1 MNHSQQN
8 RSFAIT
14 AGVVALIGASALAG
28 VWWQGAL
35 LGIVVAALV
44 FCSQRPDP
52 VAYVPATEL
61 SRRNDEH
68 ALTRG
73 SYDRFRDLV
82 ASVVPLWHS
91 HTALVRSQVQEAGE
105 NLVIRFSSLSQRL
118 AGGNAAHGGEGQAMQ
133 AINNAEQ
140 GLAQIVDTLNRTQ
153 EFRVAIVKEI
163 SGIAEYSDTLR
174 TMAGKV
180 ADIAG
185 QTNLLALN
193 AAIEAARAGEHGRGF
208 AVVADEVRKLSTE
221 SGETGK
227 LIRTTVD
234 TVAQGIQNTIA
245 LAADFSAQ
253 EAELVQRSRE
263 TASSIV
269 GEFQQTAHGLQASVA
284 ELLEEQKAIDAD
296 IQEVLVNLQFQDRV
310 HQMIGHVLD
319 DMERAEALCLDLN
332 ADPDHASGRI
342 DKDAWLK
349 QLSAT
354 YTTLEQQ
361 AVHQGKSVQSAA
373 TDEITFF

>member
-1 MNHSQQN
+1 MAHAQQN
-8 RSFAIT
+8 QNFAQAAGALAVVGACALAEVWWQGLLLG
-14 AGVVALIGASALAG
+14 AGVVALIY
-28 VWWQGAL
+28 
-35 LGIVVAALV
+35 
-44 FCSQRPDP
+44 FSQRPDP
-52 VAYVPATEL
+52 VARVPASEL
-61 SRRNDEH
+61 NRRNEEH
-68 ALTRG
+68 ELTRTHY
-73 SYDRFRDLV
+73 SRFRDLV

-118 AGGNAAHGGEGQAMQ
+118 SAGNSAHGGEGQAMQ
-133 AINNAEQ
+133 AIHNAEQ

-153 EFRVAIVKEI
+153 EFRQAIVNEVA
-163 SGIAEYSDTLR
+163 SIAQYSDTLR

-234 TVAQGIQNTIA
+234 TVAQGIQNAIA

-253 EAELVQRSRE
+253 EAELVKNSKS
-263 TASSIV
+263 TADAIV
-269 GEFQQTAHGLQASVA
+269 GEFQQTAHELQASVA
-284 ELLEEQKAIDAD
+284 QLLEEQKAIDAD
-296 IQEVLVNLQFQDRV
+296 IQDVLVNLQFQDRV
-310 HQMIGHVLD
+310 HQIIGHVLD
-319 DMERAEALCLDLN
+319 DMERAEALCRDID
-332 ADPDHASGRI
+332 ADPEQGDSHI
-342 DKDAWLK
+342 DKEAWLK
-349 QLSAT
+349 KLSAT

-361 AVHQGKSVQSAA
+361 AVHQGKSAKTAA